1 MDKSLDLKLE
11 SLLSVLSL
19 ENVVVI
25 SSDPET
31 LHLIF
36 SFGKQKEIFRN
47 TLEIEDSACLFFFFG
62 LCGNFI
68 DLSLHSIF
76 FFFFNF
82 TILY

>member
-11 SLLSVLSL
+11 SLLSILSL

-36 SFGKQKEIFRN
+36 SFGKQKEIFRGILEREDR
-47 TLEIEDSACLFFFFG
+47 TL
-62 LCGNFI
+62 
-68 DLSLHSIF
+68 
-76 FFFFNF
+76 
-82 TILY
+82 